1 MCAGIC
7 LHPCQLQLIGL
18 LHIYLLCPFTCVQLT
33 RTLLFSLVRI
43 MCLFYFWSHTSE
55 RIRKEANLQ
64 STDCNI
70 LPHSSFSHHRANDP
84 RLEINIALTPDCTS
98 CVAKTQQATTTS
110 SPGTNDDND
119 DNGNGTAGAIGT
131 KKRPIIDTTN
141 SNVGDGSTEAASP
154 DAKRQKQSVS
164 FADQGD
170 GLASTSAGNATG
182 TSSLE
187 NRMDV
192 KDILSS
198 LRKALPNLIVSSN
211 TNDDTILNEGYLQQ
225 PLGRVLSEYK
235 RTVQANTPDE
245 ADEKGDGIEAEFVI
259 TLADGS
265 DKTVADYHNKI
276 QGMAMFFIETADNVD
291 LSSNEGGGHWK
302 CVYVYRRHKA
312 DKYSLV
318 GYTTLFHFNSPFRK
332 PKAGIVM
339 RVCQAI
345 VLPPYQ
351 RGGHG
356 SMMLNEVY
364 KIAEGRPLSI
374 DESTKSG
381 NDEIVEVNVEDP
393 CPGFVAL
400 RNKVDFK
407 RFQKSSNLG
416 SLQNLSTD
424 VDSNAFWSP
433 LPEDLVAS
441 GAAEL
446 RVTPQQI
453 LIASEMSKLCAL
465 EAKIKGLRSSN
476 EISTNEGTIE
486 GMEKKYRLMVKKRL
500 LKVHR
505 EELGAYGSK
514 DDQKAKLGELFDDT
528 LRQYRSL
535 LKLN

>member
-1 MCAGIC
+1 M
-7 LHPCQLQLIGL
+7 
-18 LHIYLLCPFTCVQLT
+18 
-33 RTLLFSLVRI
+33 
-43 MCLFYFWSHTSE
+43 
-55 RIRKEANLQ
+55 
-64 STDCNI
+64 
-70 LPHSSFSHHRANDP
+70 LPHSSYSHHRGNDP
-84 RLEINIALTPDCTS
+84 RLEISIELSPDCTN
-98 CVAKTQQATTTS
+98 CIATAQQTEAMPSETTS
-110 SPGTNDDND
+110 SPGANDDDGD
-119 DNGNGTAGAIGT
+119 DSGNAAASGAIGT

-141 SNVGDGSTEAASP
+141 SNVGDGSTEAVSP
-154 DAKRQKQSVS
+154 DAKRQKPSVS
-164 FADQGD
+164 FADHQGD
-170 GLASTSAGNATG
+170 GSASTSVDNA

-187 NRMDV
+187 NKMDV
-192 KDILSS
+192 KDIISC
-198 LRKALPNLIVSSN
+198 LRKALPSLIESSSI
-211 TNDDTILNEGYLQQ
+211 NDCSTLNDGYLQQ

-235 RTVQANTPDE
+235 RTVQGNNTDE
-245 ADEKGDGIEAEFVI
+245 ADAKSDGIEAEFVL

-265 DKTVADYHNKI
+265 DKMVADYHNKV
-276 QGMAMFFIETADNVD
+276 QGMTMFFIETADNVD

-302 CVYVYRRHKA
+302 CIYVYRRHEA

-318 GYTTLFHFNSPFRK
+318 GYTTLFHFNSPFCK
-332 PKAGIVM
+332 PKPGIVM

-364 KIAEGRPLSI
+364 KIAEGRSGI
-374 DESTKSG
+374 DGSAESGS
-381 NDEIVEVNVEDP
+381 DEIVEVNVEDP

-400 RNKVDFK
+400 RNKVDFR
-407 RFQKSSNLG
+407 RFQNSSNLG
-416 SLQNLSTD
+416 GLQSISTD

-453 LIASEMSKLCAL
+453 LIASEMSKLRAV
-465 EAKIKGLRSSN
+465 EAKIEGLRSSN
-476 EISTNEGTIE
+476 ETSSIEETIE

-505 EELGAYGSK
+505 EELGACGSK
-514 DDQKAKLGELFDDT
+514 DEQKAKLGEIYDDT

-535 LKLN
+535 LKLK